1 MLTGKVGTQRS
12 DWVASPTWVFS
23 WLLARKVAYS
33 AVRFAEVLR
42 FWLLTS
48 PMLTLSRPQRF
59 QALEDSQYRF
69 VVALYGPGSY
79 SS

>member
-1 MLTGKVGTQRS
+1 MGKVETQRS

-33 AVRFAEVLR
+33 TVLFAEVLR

-48 PMLTLSRPQRF
+48 PMLALSRPQLV
-59 QALEDSQYRF
+59 QALEDSQHRF
-69 VVALYGPGSY
+69 VVAPSGPGSY
-79 SS
+79 SP